1 MTRAFLI
8 CAAAASALAVAACNR
23 QEPANPGQSEPVN
36 AAQDAV
42 GAAVGQ
48 VSASTLGANT
58 TEGFVSNAAMSD
70 MYEIQAGQM
79 AQQKGQ
85 SADVKAF
92 GKMMVADH
100 TAMSN
105 EMKPLAQAAGQTV
118 PAALDERRKGMLDNL
133 TAASGADFDRVYLSQ
148 QEAAHEEALTLMR
161 GYAENGDNAGL
172 KALAQK
178 ATPKIQAHLD
188 RVKQIQ
194 AGGAAPAAK

>member
-48 VSASTLGANT
+48 VSASTMGANT

-105 EMKPLAQAAGQTV
+105 EMKPLAQAAGQAV
-118 PAALDERRKGMLDNL
+118 PATLDERRKGMLDNL

>member
-1 MTRAFLI
+1 MTRALLI

-23 QEPANPGQSEPVN
+23 QEPAGQTKPVN

-42 GAAVGQ
+42 GSAVGQ
-48 VSASTLGANT
+48 MSASTLGANT
-58 TEGFVSNAAMSD
+58 TEGFVSNAAISD

-79 AQQKGQ
+79 AQQTGR

-118 PAALDERRKGMLDNL
+118 PATLDERRKGMLDNL
-133 TAASGADFDRVYLSQ
+133 TAASGADFDRVYLAQ

-161 GYAENGDNAGL
+161 GYADGGDNAEL

-178 ATPKIQAHLD
+178 AIPKIQAHLD
-188 RVKQIQ
+188 RVNQIQ
-194 AGGAAPAAK
+194 AAAAPAAK